1 MNLAILVNVFSDFC
15 VSITNHQTHC
25 LTCYLWIAIELKFA
39 QLHTFLNRNCKDG
52 IITTSILKGWEE
64 FGLWLN
70 KAHQGQ
76 EFGLWQ
82 WITDNTTFKY
92 LNSHLLLSL
101 CFLVHKVETALR
113 KRPKISTKNTTLWF
127 ISSLAN
133 KRSNFINLIIWT
145 GMFFNNAL
153 ACKHAPEWGKA
164 NLLSFPVCA
173 LLPSHANFS
182 LHFSHQG
189 AWNPHAL
196 NIYYLKIL
204 NSINF
209 FNYLTAKSNM
219 NFDYR
224 VNSWQ

>member
-25 LTCYLWIAIELKFA
+25 LTCYLWIATELKFA
-39 QLHTFLNRNCKDG
+39 QLHTFLNRNC
-52 IITTSILKGWEE
+52 
-64 FGLWLN
+64 
-70 KAHQGQ
+70 
-76 EFGLWQ
+76 
-82 WITDNTTFKY
+82 Y
-92 LNSHLLLSL
+92 
-101 CFLVHKVETALR
+101 LVHKVETALR
-113 KRPKISTKNTTLWF
+113 KRPKILTKNTTLCF

-133 KRSNFINLIIWT
+133 KRSNFINIIIWT

-153 ACKHAPEWGKA
+153 ACKQTPEWGKA

-182 LHFSHQG
+182 LHFPHQG

-204 NSINF
+204 NSITF